1 MYEASSSRDIEA
13 IVTAGLTDR
22 NAAVPLD
29 TPVFLG
35 FWLTL
40 FWSPHPLTEPSHLL
54 PHLPQSLLQRLRPP
68 LPARSLLLRLGCT
81 AMSRDWLLGWVLDT
95 PLIRPLSKTPRS
107 HPKVLPRMR
116 VAAENQNLVSG
127 CRVVEHALHLRQALL
142 VGMHERV
149 VKDE

>member
-1 MYEASSSRDIEA
+1 MDS
-13 IVTAGLTDR
+13 
-22 NAAVPLD
+22 NAAAPSAA
-29 TPVFLG
+29 PVFLG
-35 FWLTL
+35 IWLPPL
-40 FWSPHPLTEPSHLL
+40 FLPRHPLTEPSHLL

-95 PLIRPLSKTPRS
+95 PLIRPLSKTARS

-127 CRVVEHALHLRQALL
+127 CRVIEHALHLRQALL